1 MSSFLNNFTEEEPKE
16 VKKEQ
21 KGIKVVENE
30 LENDTTYANKKKK
43 RLIIEIIVGIL
54 VIGVITTLI
63 IYFSKI
69 EVPNFNNQ
77 LVSIADKW
85 SSENKIQII
94 KKETYNNDFDEDYII
109 SQSIKSGTKISKKTI
124 VEITVSKGSD
134 PDEKITVP
142 DLKKMTGSEI
152 KNWIDNNNLFN
163 TIITEKN
170 SKKIA
175 KGDLISY
182 AFDSATVD
190 ESNFKRSDNLEITI
204 SKGDTEDDNTIEV
217 INLVSKTKE
226 DVAKW
231 CSDNGLVCKF
241 SDAISDD
248 YEVGKV
254 ISQSVKV
261 GQTISTNTKMTFKVS
276 VGKGITI
283 PNYSGTSSENAPA
296 LNTKVDLKI
305 KYLYSMD
312 VTYGNLISQSVK
324 AGTRKMETDNKVELI
339 YSLGK
344 PYFDSLAGKKESEL
358 AKIFYDYNQK
368 GVQFTYTIKYINS
381 EEEKGTIVSSSKSN
395 EFVTMAETIEVRVS
409 NGIIGG

>member
-1 MSSFLNNFTEEEPKE
+1 MSSFLSNFTEEEPKE

-21 KGIKVVENE
+21 KGIKIVENE
-30 LENDTTYANKKKK
+30 LENDNTYANKKKK
-43 RLIIEIIVGIL
+43 RLIIEIIVGLL
-54 VIGVITTLI
+54 VISIVTTLI

-77 LVSIADKW
+77 LFSIADKW

-142 DLKKMTGSEI
+142 DFKKMTGAEI
-152 KNWIDNNNLFN
+152 RSWIEDNNLLN
-163 TIITEKN
+163 TIMTEKN

-175 KGDLISY
+175 KGELISY
-182 AFDSATVD
+182 TFTSATVD
-190 ESNFKRSDNLEITI
+190 KNNFKRSDSLEIVI
-204 SKGDTEDDNTIEV
+204 SKGDTEETNIEV

-226 DVAKW
+226 DVTKW
-231 CSDNGLVCKF
+231 CSDYGLICKF
-241 SDAISDD
+241 SDTISDD
-248 YEVGKV
+248 YEVGK
-254 ISQSVKV
+254 ITYQSVKA
-261 GQTISTNTKMTFKVS
+261 GQMISLDTKMTFKVS
-276 VGKGITI
+276 VGKGIII
-283 PNYSGTSSENAPA
+283 PNYSEKTSEEAPLINA
-296 LNTKVDLKI
+296 KIDVKI

-312 VTYGNLISQSVK
+312 ITYGNLISQSVK
-324 AGTRKMETDNKVELI
+324 AGTRKMETDNKVELV

-344 PYFDSLAGKKESEL
+344 PYFDSLEGKKESEL

-368 GVQFTYTIKYINS
+368 GVQFAYTIKYINS
-381 EEEKGTIVSSSKSN
+381 DEEKGTIISSSKSN
-395 EFVTMAETIEVRVS
+395 EFVTMTETIEVRVS

>member
-1 MSSFLNNFTEEEPKE
+1 MSSFLSNFTEEEPKE

-21 KGIKVVENE
+21 KGIKIVENE
-30 LENDTTYANKKKK
+30 LENDTTYASKKKK
-43 RLIIEIIVGIL
+43 RLIIEIIVGLL
-54 VIGVITTLI
+54 VICVITTLI

-69 EVPNFNNQ
+69 GVPNFNNQ

-94 KKETYNNDFDEDYII
+94 KKETYNNDFDEDYVI

-142 DLKKMTGSEI
+142 DFKKMTGAEI
-152 KNWIDNNNLFN
+152 RNWIEDNNLLN

-175 KGDLISY
+175 KGELISY
-182 AFDSATVD
+182 AFTSATVD
-190 ESNFKRSDNLEITI
+190 KNNFTRSDSLEIVI
-204 SKGDTEDDNTIEV
+204 SKGDMEEATIEV
-217 INLVSKTKE
+217 PNLVSKTKE
-226 DVAKW
+226 ELTKW

-254 ISQSVKV
+254 TYQSKKAGEV
-261 GQTISTNTKMTFKVS
+261 ISTDTKLTFKVS

-283 PNYSGTSSENAPA
+283 PNYSNITSENAA
-296 LNTKVDLKI
+296 AANAKVDVKI

-312 VTYGNLISQSVK
+312 IAYGNLISQSVK
-324 AGTRKMETDNKVELI
+324 AGSRKMETDNKVELV

-344 PYFDSLAGKKESEL
+344 PYFDSLEGKKESEL

-395 EFVTMAETIEVRVS
+395 EFVTMTETIEVRVS

>member
-1 MSSFLNNFTEEEPKE
+1 MSSFLSNFTEEEPKE
-16 VKKEQ
+16 EKKEP
-21 KGIKVVENE
+21 KGIKIVENE
-30 LENDTTYANKKKK
+30 LENDTNYTKKKQK
-43 RLIIEIIVGIL
+43 RLIIEIAVATA
-54 VIGVITTLI
+54 VIATIIILI

-85 SSENKIQII
+85 STENKIQII
-94 KKETYNNDFDEDYII
+94 KKETYNNQFAEDYVI
-109 SQSIKSGTKISKKTI
+109 SQSIKSGSKISKKTI
-124 VEITVSKGSD
+124 LEITVSKGSN

-142 DLKKMTGSEI
+142 DLKKMTGAEI
-152 KNWIDNNNLFN
+152 KAWIDDNNLFN
-163 TIITEKN
+163 TIITEIN

-175 KGDLISY
+175 KGNLISY
-182 AFDSATVD
+182 TFDSATVD
-190 ESNFKRSDNLEITI
+190 KNNFKRSDSLEIVI
-204 SKGDTEDDNTIEV
+204 SKGDTEENTIEI

-226 DVAKW
+226 EATKW

-248 YEVGKV
+248 YELGKV
-254 ISQSVKV
+254 ISQSLKA
-261 GQTISTNTKMTFKVS
+261 GKIISPDTKMTFKVS

-283 PNYSGTSSENAPA
+283 PNYSGITSEGAAS
-296 LNTKVDLKI
+296 LNTKVDVKI
-305 KYLYSMD
+305 KYVYSVD
-312 VTYGNLISQSVK
+312 ITYGNLISQSVK
-324 AGTRKMETDNKVELI
+324 AGARKMETDNKVELV

-344 PYFDSLAGKKESEL
+344 PYFDSLVGEKESEL

-395 EFVTMAETIEVRVS
+395 EFVTMTENIEVRVS

>member
-1 MSSFLNNFTEEEPKE
+1 MSSFLSNFTEEEPKE
-16 VKKEQ
+16 EKKEP
-21 KGIKVVENE
+21 KGIKIVENE
-30 LENDTTYANKKKK
+30 LENDTNYTKKKQK
-43 RLIIEIIVGIL
+43 RLIIEIAVATA
-54 VIGVITTLI
+54 VIATIIILI

-85 SSENKIQII
+85 STENKIQII
-94 KKETYNNDFDEDYII
+94 KKETYNNQFDEDYVI
-109 SQSIKSGTKISKKTI
+109 SQSIKSGSKISKKTI
-124 VEITVSKGSD
+124 LEITVSKGSN

-142 DLKKMTGSEI
+142 DLKKMTGAEI
-152 KNWIDNNNLFN
+152 KAWIDDNNLFN
-163 TIITEKN
+163 TIITEIN

-175 KGDLISY
+175 KGNLISY
-182 AFDSATVD
+182 TFDSATVD
-190 ESNFKRSDNLEITI
+190 KNNFKRSDSLEIVI
-204 SKGDTEDDNTIEV
+204 SKGDAEENTIEI

-226 DVAKW
+226 EVTKW

-248 YEVGKV
+248 YELGKV
-254 ISQSVKV
+254 ISQSLKA
-261 GQTISTNTKMTFKVS
+261 GKIISPDTKMTFKVS

-283 PNYSGTSSENAPA
+283 PNYSGITSEGAAS
-296 LNTKVDLKI
+296 LNTKVDVKI
-305 KYLYSMD
+305 KYVYSVD
-312 VTYGNLISQSVK
+312 ITYGNLISQSVK
-324 AGTRKMETDNKVELI
+324 AGARKMETDNKVELV

-344 PYFDSLAGKKESEL
+344 PYFDSLVGEKESEL

-395 EFVTMAETIEVRVS
+395 EFVTMTENIEVRVS